1 MAASIE
7 RRLLHERRRGAAGAV
22 LVWSLFCPFLGA
34 QGSGA
39 EWNSLNDDLLMPYS
53 PPNYGLRHRHR
64 SLRDCQALL
73 HGNTTHVSWHGDNSS
88 LSPPAVT
95 RGFVSYIPPEG
106 RDRRPVY
113 GHITVVADPLRTFS
127 VLEPGGPGGCPSH
140 NRATVEEMARRGK
153 CLVAQNGGYFNT
165 DTGKCLGNVISDGR
179 LVQTS
184 GGVQNAQ
191 FGIRKDGTLVFG
203 YLSEE
208 EVLAKENPFV
218 QLVSGVVWLLRDGEV
233 YVNQSWAVECDETQ
247 ETGTFDKFVNTM
259 SARTAVG
266 HDKQGRL
273 VLAHMDGQTESRGV
287 NLWEMAEFLKK
298 QDVVN
303 AINLDGG
310 GSATLVLNGT
320 LASYPSDHC
329 AFNAMWRCP
338 RSVSTILCVHD
349 PLCEPPDCSGHGR
362 CERGRCRCEG
372 PFWRGAACDVLD
384 CGPSNCSLH
393 GICTEEGCVC
403 DAGWTGADCSEGCPN
418 GTYGDGCAHR
428 CLCLNAGRCDPVHGS
443 CACPDGYRGPLCEEA
458 CPLGWYGPGCL
469 RACRCPNQCP
479 CDQKTGSCNASSE
492 SPRMVEFARAGQCLL
507 GTERDQEHF
516 LAGKVWLGITSV
528 LLLLSAALN
537 LKHFF
542 CQPTGRGD
550 RGTYTYHPLQEM
562 NGETAHSCPSAAWE
576 KEEEGGDP

>member
-1 MAASIE
+1 MAASIA

-22 LVWSLFCPFLGA
+22 LLWSLFCPFLGA

-73 HGNTTHVSWHGDNSS
+73 HGNTTHVSWRSDNSS

-113 GHITVVADPLRTFS
+113 GHITVAADPLRTFS

-140 NRATVEEMARRGK
+140 NRATVEETARRGK

-203 YLSEE
+203 
-208 EVLAKENPFV
+208 
-218 QLVSGVVWLLRDGEV
+218 
-233 YVNQSWAVECDETQ
+233 
-247 ETGTFDKFVNTM
+247 
-259 SARTAVG
+259 
-266 HDKQGRL
+266 
-273 VLAHMDGQTESRGV
+273 GQTESRGV

-320 LASYPSDHC
+320 LVSYPSDHC

-338 RSVSTILCVHD
+338 RSVSTILCVHE
-349 PLCEPPDCSGHGR
+349 PLCEPPDCGGHGR

-403 DAGWTGADCSEGCPN
+403 DAGWTGSDCSEVCPN

-479 CDQKTGSCNASSE
+479 CDRRTGSCNASSE
-492 SPRMVEFARAGQCLL
+492 SPRMVELAKAGQCLL

-562 NGETAHSCPSAAWE
+562 NGEPAHSCPSAAWE